1 MSSSPHSSS
10 LSPSLSPASA
20 RLTASSTVG
29 GADHLVVDGVSRSF
43 ADRRVLTDVS
53 FTVSSGERA
62 CLIGE
67 NGTGKTTLLRIIAGL
82 DDDHAGRISA
92 PGSIGLYHQQPA
104 FAPTLSVE
112 QVLTEATAP
121 QRHLVEEVARL
132 AEALAA
138 GRQTPDAGPHRS
150 GAASPTSPGPDGDPG
165 PDRAADRVPAGD
177 RLDAAYDRALAEADR
192 TQAWDVEHV
201 TDRIVEG
208 LGLAGIPRGRLAGEL
223 SGGQLSRLSL
233 AWLLLRRPD
242 TLLLDEPTNHLDDR
256 GTALLVDLLAGW
268 SGPVLIASHDRAFLD
283 EAATT
288 LLDLDPAPRRQRDVV
303 ESGRGGAGTDAG
315 DAGVGITQF
324 GGTYTQYLLHR
335 IDERARWERLYR
347 EEQEELKRLR
357 RQVAQSHTVGH
368 ADRPPRTEG
377 KMAQKFYSDRNAK
390 VVRRRVNDAVTALA
404 RLEESQVRRPP
415 PVLRF
420 SGLAAATGGGGPGG
434 SGDRPASS
442 APLLVA
448 TAVGLTGRLAP
459 VSVALGAR
467 SRLLVTGPNG
477 AGKTTLL
484 RILAGH
490 LEPDAGSVAFRS
502 GSAGGLSVGG
512 SVGVSVGVLG
522 QEPAPMDPGEV
533 VGEAYRAAVGD
544 ETAEK
549 VPLGTFGLLTGRD
562 ERQRVGALSVGQRR
576 RLDLAML
583 LADPPEVLLLDEPTN
598 HFSLLLATRLEASV
612 PDYPGAVVIASHD
625 RWLRS
630 GWHGERLELALPSE
644 AGN

>member
-1 MSSSPHSSS
+1 MTFSARPSSLSSS
-10 LSPSLSPASA
+10 LPSAPA

-43 ADRRVLTDVS
+43 AERRVLTDIS

-104 FAPTLSVE
+104 FDLALSVA

-138 GRQTPDAGPHRS
+138 GQGAPDAGPQCW
-150 GAASPTSPGPDGDPG
+150 GATSPTSPSPARAE
-165 PDRAADRVPAGD
+165 DRDAAGD
-177 RLDAAYDRALAEADR
+177 RLAAAYDRALAEAAR
-192 TQAWDVEHV
+192 TQAWDVELV
-201 TDRIVEG
+201 TDRVVEG
-208 LGLAGIPRGRLAGEL
+208 LGLAGMPRHRVAGEL

-256 GTALLVDLLAGW
+256 GTALLVDLLTGW
-268 SGPVLIASHDRAFLD
+268 SGPVLLASHDRAFLD

-288 LLDLDPAPRRQRDVV
+288 LLDLDPAPRPHRDVV
-303 ESGRGGAGTDAG
+303 GAGRGGAGTDAG
-315 DAGVGITQF
+315 GAGVGITRF

-335 IDERARWERLYR
+335 IEERARWERQYR
-347 EEQEELKRLR
+347 EEQDELKRLR
-357 RQVAQSHTVGH
+357 RQVAQNHTVGH

-390 VVRRRVNDAVTALA
+390 VVRRRVNDAAAALA
-404 RLEESQVRRPP
+404 RLEDAQVHRPP

-420 SGLAAATGGGGPGG
+420 AGLAAATGRGGPGG
-434 SGDRPASS
+434 SGDRPSSS
-442 APLLVA
+442 APLLLA
-448 TAVGLTGRLAP
+448 TGVGLTGRLAP
-459 VSVALGAR
+459 VSVALGAQ

-484 RILAGH
+484 RILAGQ
-490 LEPDAGSVAFRS
+490 LEPDAGSVAFPS
-502 GSAGGLSVGG
+502 GSTGGLAVGM
-512 SVGVSVGVLG
+512 LG
-522 QEPAPMDPGEV
+522 QEPAPMDPAEV
-533 VGEAYRAAVGD
+533 VAEAYRAAVGN

-549 VPLGTFGLLTGRD
+549 VPLATFGLLTGRD

-576 RLDLAML
+576 RLDLAIL

-630 GWHGERLELALPSE
+630 AWHGERLALALPSE